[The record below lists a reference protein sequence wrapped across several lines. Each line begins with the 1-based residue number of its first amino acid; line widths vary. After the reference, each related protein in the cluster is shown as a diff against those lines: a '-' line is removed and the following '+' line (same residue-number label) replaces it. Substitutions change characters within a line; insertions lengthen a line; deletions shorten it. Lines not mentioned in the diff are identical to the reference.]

1 MLLFKN
7 NSYSIY
13 RFQRL
18 LSLYQKNNETLS
30 ISSSVKLNATL
41 KKLLDSKQYKEAL
54 DLFDQ
59 KFEKCTDFTIDMAI
73 KACTIS
79 KDYKRGFHIQ
89 KRLSSNSLNNPF
101 IQASLIRLYSRS
113 FILSIG
119 ILLHNNTSVRI
130 QRWMS
135 TPILREKLLI
145 YLFCIV
151 SMKYDWY
158 NYRFHLY
165 KEQISNHS
173 NQSNKLLVFLI
184 RN

>member
-101 IQASLIRLYSRS
+101 IQASLIRLYMQYGDVDSATRLFS
-113 FILSIG
+113 
-119 ILLHNNTSVRI
+119 
-130 QRWMS
+130 S
-135 TPILREKLLI
+135 TANKSNYI
-145 YLFCIV
+145 YTAMF
-151 SMKYDWY
+151 KG
-158 NYRFHLY
+158 
-165 KEQISNHS
+165 
-173 NQSNKLLVFLI
+173 
-184 RN
+184 

>member
-1 MLLFKN
+1 MTVTYYLKFDVIVELFYAYSNKTDNTGSLLIFFCSLQQSFN
-7 NSYSIY
+7 LTSISLYFRHEFSLSIDLRYSIY

-79 KDYKRGFHIQ
+79 KDYKRGF
-89 KRLSSNSLNNPF
+89 N
-101 IQASLIRLYSRS
+101 
-113 FILSIG
+113 
-119 ILLHNNTSVRI
+119 
-130 QRWMS
+130 
-135 TPILREKLLI
+135 
-145 YLFCIV
+145 
-151 SMKYDWY
+151 
-158 NYRFHLY
+158 
-165 KEQISNHS
+165 
-173 NQSNKLLVFLI
+173 
-184 RN
+184 